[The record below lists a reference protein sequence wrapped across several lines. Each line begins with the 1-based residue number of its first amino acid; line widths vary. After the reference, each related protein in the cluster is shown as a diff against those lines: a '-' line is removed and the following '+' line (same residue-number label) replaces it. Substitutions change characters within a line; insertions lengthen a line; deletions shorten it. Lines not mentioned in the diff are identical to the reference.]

1 MKLYKL
7 RSGALLDYGG
17 HYFHLGNRNWDV
29 LINRSRLA
37 GYLRQE
43 AEGYEPVPVLTAKA
57 LLASEL
63 QPPTGS
69 QEIWAAGVTYYR
81 SRSARMEESRVAG
94 GESFYDRVYEAER
107 PELFFKATAQRTVGP
122 GGQVRIRHD
131 SSWDVPE
138 PELTLFINSSGSIE
152 AYTIG
157 NDMSSRSIE
166 GENPLYLPQAK
177 IYEGC
182 AAIGPCLL
190 VREEPLP
197 LDTAIRLE
205 IWRDNQQLVAEAI
218 TISQMKRRPEELAT
232 FLYREC
238 SFPHGCFLMTG
249 TGIVPDNFTL
259 CSGDEIRIAIP
270 PIGVLVNTVAPKK
283 KLNMLEKSRLA
294 GTSYI
299 GNRLAEEKGQPF
311 SAINPVDQQ
320 PLPVI
325 FHEATPDNIAEA
337 GKLAE
342 RAFEEYRLFSGQE
355 KAEFLETIAGEIEAL
370 GDELI
375 QRCMQETAL
384 PEARL
389 KGERARTCNQL
400 RLFAELLREGA
411 WVNARID
418 TALPDRQPAPRPDI
432 RQMQQ
437 PLGPVAVFG
446 ASNFPLAFSTAGG
459 DTASALAAGCPVVV
473 KAHPAH
479 PGTSELVGK
488 AILRAARKCQMPD
501 GVFSLIQGKSHEA
514 GRRLVEHPSIKAV
527 GFTGS
532 FKGGK
537 TLFDL
542 ANRRPEP
549 IPVFAEMGSINP
561 VFFLPGALKERKT
574 ELAEQ
579 FSASVSLGVGQFC
592 TCPGLAVGIASGE
605 MDGFVEA
612 SKAAFASVPKG
623 LMLTQ
628 AIYEAYEQAAGGF
641 SGLEEVELAAIS
653 KDVGE
658 DGAAAR
664 LFLAN
669 ARALEQH
676 PQLQEETFGPSTL
689 LVAAENKE
697 ELLQV
702 ARNLKGH
709 LTATV
714 HATEEDLKNYR
725 ELLLILEQK
734 VGRLIL
740 NGFPTGVEV
749 CHAMTHGGPFP
760 ATTHSQSTSVGT
772 LAIQRFTRPV
782 TYQGFSQKLLPDALK
797 DNNPLHIWRMVNG
810 QWKK

>member
-7 RSGALLDYGG
+7 RSGTLLDYGG
-17 HYFHLGNRNWDV
+17 NYFHLGNRNWDA
-29 LINRSRLA
+29 LINRNRLA
-37 GYLRQE
+37 EYLRQE
-43 AEGYEPVPVLTAKA
+43 AEGYEPIPVPKA
-57 LLASEL
+57 EAMLNGEL
-63 QPPTGS
+63 QPPVGS

-107 PELFFKATAQRTVGP
+107 PELFFKSTAQRTVGHR
-122 GGQVRIRHD
+122 GEVRIRCD

-205 IWRDNQQLVAEAI
+205 IWRDNRQLVAEAV
-218 TISQMKRRPEELAT
+218 TISQMKRRPEELAA

-238 SFPHGCFLMTG
+238 SFPYGCFLMTG

-259 CSGDEIRIAIP
+259 CSGDEIKITIP
-270 PIGVLVNTVAPKK
+270 PIGKLVNTVGPQKK
-283 KLNMLEKSRLA
+283 MNMLEESRLA
-294 GTSYI
+294 GASFI
-299 GNRLAEEKGQPF
+299 GNRQSEKQGGPF
-311 SAINPVDQQ
+311 SAISPADQQ
-320 PLPVI
+320 PLAGI
-325 FHEATPDNIAEA
+325 FYEARPDDVDEA

-342 RAFEEYRLFSGQE
+342 RAFGEYRLLSGRE
-355 KAEFLETIAGEIEAL
+355 KAGFLETIASEIEAL
-370 GDELI
+370 GDELV

-384 PEARL
+384 PEVRL
-389 KGERARTCNQL
+389 QGERARTCNQL
-400 RLFAELLREGA
+400 RLFAELLREGS

-418 TALPDRQPAPRPDI
+418 TALPDRPPVPRPDI

-479 PGTSELVGK
+479 PGTSELAGR
-488 AILRAARKCQMPD
+488 AILRAARKCQMPE
-501 GVFSLIQGKSHEA
+501 GVFSLLQGKSHEV

-537 TLFDL
+537 ALFDL

-549 IPVFAEMGSINP
+549 IPVFAEMGSVNP
-561 VFFLPGALKERKT
+561 VFFLPGALKERKN

-592 TCPGLAVGIASGE
+592 TCPGLAIGIASGE
-605 MDGFVEA
+605 MEGFIEA
-612 SKAAFASVPKG
+612 CQAAFFAIPRG

-628 AIYEAYEQAAGGF
+628 AIQQSYEQAIGGL
-641 SGLEEVELAAIS
+641 SSLEGVALAAS
-653 KDVGE
+653 SQAR
-658 DGAAAR
+658 GAGVAAS
-664 LFLAN
+664 LFLAT
-669 ARALEQH
+669 AQALVSF
-676 PQLQEETFGPSTL
+676 PQLQEEAFGPSTV
-689 LVAAENKE
+689 LVAAEDKND
-697 ELLQV
+697 LLQV
-702 ARNLKGH
+702 ARKLKGH

-714 HATEEDLKNYR
+714 HATDQDMADFP
-725 ELLLILEQK
+725 ELFRILEQK
-734 VGRLIL
+734 AGRVVL

-772 LAIQRFTRPV
+772 LAIQRFTRPF
-782 TYQGFSQKLLPDALK
+782 TYQGFSQELLPEALR

-810 QWKK
+810 QWIKQ